1 MLRKRN
7 ILFVIAA
14 LILIP
19 ILLGL
24 TPVKFVQK
32 LGGCC
37 PFNQNKAALSCGPC
51 IYNSVTSQSETGN
64 LALAALPS
72 TPFVFQSSPLLSGE
86 TVGSVVPIVSN
97 LFSESPPLRC

>member
-1 MLRKRN
+1 MVRKRN

-19 ILLGL
+19 IFLGL
-24 TPVKFVQK
+24 TPVRFFQK
-32 LGGCC
+32 LGCCC
-37 PFNQNKAALSCGPC
+37 PFNQNKAALSCDPC

-72 TPFVFQSSPLLSGE
+72 TPFVFQSSPLLYGE